1 MTYVPPEIQPLDGA
15 ELPTVADLAR
25 PTPELVNRLAAME
38 LRLRLM
44 ETAEQPADEPRS
56 PDGSA
61 TERLGLLRPAGST
74 VASDPSDPFDERAVA
89 RSDWAAEALLVLTE
103 SLARQRGLVGAAQ
116 DELRETT
123 ATLLAQLAVE
133 RSRATRLEAALTH
146 VYAQAQG
153 VQGVVGSIQSSRSY
167 RLGHRLARLTGRQGP
182 AVSRYETPIAENID
196 PGDVALVLESGIF
209 DAGWYLS
216 TYPDVAE
223 AGADPL
229 AHFMTQ
235 ARSEHRCPG
244 PLFDTGWYV
253 NAYGDQVPE
262 GRNPLAYY
270 LAVGWRQGHRPWETF
285 DPEDYLRQYPELR
298 GLDICPLV
306 HRAATSADG

>member
-15 ELPTVADLAR
+15 ESPTAADLER
-25 PTPELVNRLAAME
+25 PSPELANRLAALE

-44 ETAEQPADEPRS
+44 ETSEEPVDEPRS
-56 PDGSA
+56 PDGTGA
-61 TERLGLLRPAGST
+61 ERLGLLRRPAST
-74 VASDPSDPFDERAVA
+74 VAADTSDPFDERAVA

-103 SLARQRGLVGAAQ
+103 SLAKQRGLVGAAQ
-116 DELRETT
+116 AELRETT
-123 ATLLAQLAVE
+123 ANLLAQLAVE

-146 VYAQAQG
+146 TYAQAQG
-153 VQGVVGSIQSSRSY
+153 VQEVVGAIQSSRSF
-167 RLGHRLARLTGRQGP
+167 RLGHRLARLTGRRGP
-182 AVSRYETPIAENID
+182 AVSRYETPIAEHVD
-196 PGDVALVLESGIF
+196 PADVAQVLESGIF

-223 AGADPL
+223 VGADPL

-270 LAVGWRQGHRPWETF
+270 LTTGWREGHRPWETF
-285 DPEDYLRQYPELR
+285 DPEDYLRQHPELR